1 MSNHVELSHQ
11 LRQLDYDNNKV
22 NSLLKTEKNQIVKI
36 SKKINNKIKAFHWK
50 YLMTENEK
58 ELLPENHFYNQNE
71 KPIQLTLSASKQL
84 SRMIQNLK
92 TVQTI
97 QKNYKKGS

>member
-36 SKKINNKIKAFHWK
+36 SKKINNKIKAFQWK

-58 ELLPENHFYNQNE
+58 ELLPENNFYNQNE
-71 KPIQLTLSASKQL
+71 EPIQLTLSASKQL